1 MDWLDAFF
9 TATGLKIKT
18 VIAGAMGAFI
28 SLRFFDNLRTWE
40 RWTTFLGGWALAS
53 WWAEGVAYFLELK
66 LPALESGIALGLGLF
81 GMALTAAVMKLIKET
96 DWAGI
101 VKTILSFRFGG
112 GGK

>member
-1 MDWLDAFF
+1 MDWIDTAF
-9 TATGLKIKT
+9 TATGLKLKT

-28 SLRFFDNLRTWE
+28 SLRFFDDLKLWE

-53 WWAEGVAYFLELK
+53 WWAEGVAYFLALK

-81 GMALTAAVMKLIKET
+81 GMALAAAVMKLIRET

-101 VKTILSFRFGG
+101 LRSILNFRIGG
-112 GGK
+112 DK